1 MSKELFCHDH
11 LSVWKLFI
19 AMFCFRTIP
28 IDPRFYVTHHKI
40 NVLDVKWHP
49 GSQADIH
56 LMVLT
61 SDNNLRYC
69 EAELINMTIFKASP
83 VMSSYSLTIRFS
95 FARDMSQVIR
105 GGVGYEGMVNFFLEM
120 DTII

>member
-1 MSKELFCHDH
+1 MIPDVSKVIWLCPP
-11 LSVWKLFI
+11 VWKLFI

-69 EAELINMTIFKASP
+69 EAGLTDMTICKESP
-83 VMSSYSLTIRFS
+83 IKSLYTLILVLDRYVTGN
-95 FARDMSQVIR
+95 QGR
-105 GGVGYEGMVNFFLEM
+105 GRV
-120 DTII
+120 

>member
-1 MSKELFCHDH
+1 MISDVYKVI
-11 LSVWKLFI
+11 LSHPPTWKLFI
-19 AMFCFRTIP
+19 ALFCFRTIP

-40 NVLDVKWHP
+40 SVLDVKWHP
-49 GSQADIH
+49 GSQADIY

-83 VMSSYSLTIRFS
+83 VKSPYICFC
-95 FARDMSQVIR
+95 FQRDMQKVIR
-105 GGVGYEGMVNFFLEM
+105 GGVGYEGVVNFFLEW